1 MAKNLIDDKNLDKVP
16 GVTAAEA
23 AALDARIT
31 ALENNFHGW
40 TLQNIATALD
50 ASVTVPPAAKEIY
63 VQIATQDGWI
73 YPVYVAAVSIPT
85 TGSIYLANTT
95 YSDAVQD
102 YKIQA
107 AQASGGGYTITFTS
121 VKSGGAETSFTAGV
135 YYR

>member
-23 AALDARIT
+23 AAIEARVT

-40 TLQNIATALD
+40 TQASIVTALGGT
-50 ASVTVPPAAKEIY
+50 VTVPATAKEIY

-73 YPVYVAAVSIPT
+73 YPVYVAAVSIPA
-85 TGSIYLANTT
+85 TGSIYLSNTT

-102 YKIQA
+102 YKVNA

-121 VKSGGAETSFTAGV
+121 VKSGGAETTFTAAV

>member
-23 AALDARIT
+23 AALEARVT

-40 TLQNIATALD
+40 TLADTATAQGGT
-50 ASVTVPPAAKEIY
+50 VTVPATAKEIY

-73 YPVYVAAVSIPT
+73 YPVYVAAVSIPA
-85 TGSIYLANTT
+85 TGSIYLSNTT

-102 YKIQA
+102 YKVNA

-121 VKSGGAETSFTAGV
+121 VKSGGAETTFTASV

>member
-16 GVTAAEA
+16 VVTAAEA
-23 AALDARIT
+23 AAIEARVT

-40 TLQNIATALD
+40 TQASIVTALGGT
-50 ASVTVPPAAKEIY
+50 VTVPATAKEIY

-73 YPVYVAAVSIPT
+73 YPVYVAAVSIPA
-85 TGSIYLANTT
+85 TGSIYLSNTT

-102 YKIQA
+102 YKVNA

-121 VKSGGAETSFTAGV
+121 VKSGGAETTFTAAV

>member
-23 AALDARIT
+23 AALEARVT

-40 TLQNIATALD
+40 TQASIVTALGGT
-50 ASVTVPPAAKEIY
+50 VTVPATAKEIY

-73 YPVYVAAVSIPT
+73 YPVYVAAVSIPA
-85 TGSIYLANTT
+85 TGSIYMSNTT

-102 YKIQA
+102 YKVNA

-121 VKSGGAETSFTAGV
+121 VKSGGAETTFTAAV

>member
-23 AALDARIT
+23 AALEARVT

-40 TLQNIATALD
+40 TQASIVTALGGT
-50 ASVTVPPAAKEIY
+50 VTVPATAKEIY

-73 YPVYVAAVSIPT
+73 YPVYVAAVSIPA
-85 TGSIYLANTT
+85 TGSIYLSNTT

-102 YKIQA
+102 YKVNA

-121 VKSGGAETSFTAGV
+121 VKSGGAETTFTAAV